1 MPDERQGR
9 LGRGFEDR
17 RHFGTDCA
25 EMVDVEET
33 PVVDLVCGHMPER
46 EPICLVGE
54 EFFEAV
60 EAMWVAAGPVEIPK
74 RLLELRSYRA
84 PPFDQRRQPRLDYLL
99 LQLALPPLCRVGLA
113 SPWPVIYRLND
124 ALQVHH

>member
-60 EAMWVAAGPVEIPK
+60 EAMWVAPGPVEIPK
-74 RLLELRSYRA
+74 RLIELPSDRA
-84 PPFDQRRQPRLDYLL
+84 ARFDQRRGPRLDYLF
-99 LQLALPPLCRVGLA
+99 LPPAPAPFSVIRFRSRRATVE
-113 SPWPVIYRLND
+113 PV
-124 ALQVHH
+124 